1 MHQKN
6 LQKREGWVNRHLNE
20 LPNKECEI
28 IIIYE
33 DFCSKNNDELI
44 EKEICC
50 LWKPYSGPYQ
60 SPENVNN
67 NSQLPFVGYLGTAWE
82 SDANKLYITIGFH
95 VWKQNDSS
103 FVYYKIIEK
112 NENE

>member
-33 DFCSKNNDELI
+33 DFCSENNDELI
-44 EKEICC
+44 EKEIRCF
-50 LWKPYSGPYQ
+50 WKPYS
-60 SPENVNN
+60 
-67 NSQLPFVGYLGTAWE
+67 
-82 SDANKLYITIGFH
+82 
-95 VWKQNDSS
+95 
-103 FVYYKIIEK
+103 
-112 NENE
+112 